1 MREMQLLSI
10 MRRQPEYEGYSRL
23 LSRSECRGLLDLCLP
38 KAMRRVPHFLLALA
52 LNQSDLRR
60 FDKLLHK
67 LMKRGLDGRLRAS
80 YFVRTAYTEVTR
92 NSLDKL
98 LSNELLPDVIYELTI
113 RLEDNRRS
121 IEVLFSRKG
130 VVSRVMGGAFDEGW
144 EAETQKAMSALLA
157 EKKAKFLRPLFAP
170 VIILLCGAFYLMYTM
185 AFASNGL
192 SMWTLLFYL
201 SYITTSF
208 SSGLLFFLHQQ
219 GIYFPHAKI
228 ALREPA
234 SSDDSG
240 NKMSIISLLSLIV
253 QVIRFVTDYFF
264 PHASLFRKMRWRL
277 PVCAVAINPYPGF
290 FTLPFLVARKLNDG

>member
-1 MREMQLLSI
+1 
-10 MRRQPEYEGYSRL
+10 
-23 LSRSECRGLLDLCLP
+23 
-38 KAMRRVPHFLLALA
+38 MRRVPHFLLALT

-92 NSLDKL
+92 NSLDKI

-130 VVSRVMGGAFDEGW
+130 VVSRVMGGAFDEFW
-144 EAETQKAMSALLA
+144 EAETQKAMSALLS

-170 VIILLCGAFYLMYTM
+170 VIILLCGAFYLMYMM
-185 AFASNGL
+185 AFESNGL

-201 SYITTSF
+201 SYIAVSF
-208 SSGLLFFLHQQ
+208 SSGVLFFLHQH
-219 GIYFPHAKI
+219 GVFFPHARI
-228 ALREPA
+228 ALRDPA
-234 SSDDSG
+234 SSDGSG
-240 NKMSIISLLSLIV
+240 NKISLISLLSLIL
-253 QVIRFVTDYFF
+253 QVIRSVTDYFF
-264 PHASLFRKMRWRL
+264 PRASLVRKMRGRL
-277 PVCAVAINPYPGF
+277 SVCVVATNPYSGF

>member
-1 MREMQLLSI
+1 
-10 MRRQPEYEGYSRL
+10 
-23 LSRSECRGLLDLCLP
+23 
-38 KAMRRVPHFLLALA
+38 
-52 LNQSDLRR
+52 
-60 FDKLLHK
+60 
-67 LMKRGLDGRLRAS
+67 MKRGLDGRLRAS